1 MKSRKINV
9 SITGCMGR
17 MGQELIKAIKKDNKF
32 KIHSLTESTLI
43 SKKISGIKPQLNN
56 ESAFKGTNIIVDFT
70 TPKCSFDILRVNGS
84 LEIPTMIA
92 IKLKKNKYD
101 GAIALGCIIKGQTNH
116 NEVIANTI
124 ATSLLNISVE
134 NLKPIGNAVLSC
146 NNLSQALART
156 KGLKNRPAE
165 AVNAIISVLN
175 NI

>member
-1 MKSRKINV
+1 MV
-9 SITGCMGR
+9 
-17 MGQELIKAIKKDNKF
+17 KKKF
-32 KIHSLTESTLI
+32 KILI
-43 SKKISGIKPQLNN
+43 VASDFYSNITSKMIISAEEELKKN
-56 ESAFKGTNIIVDFT
+56 KY
-70 TPKCSFDILRVNGS
+70 SFDLIRVNGS

-134 NLKPIGNAVLSC
+134 NLKPVGNAVLSC
-146 NNLSQALART
+146 NNLTQASART
-156 KGLKNRPAE
+156 RGSKNRPAE
-165 AVNAIISVLN
+165 AVAAIISVLD

>member
-1 MKSRKINV
+1 MS
-9 SITGCMGR
+9 
-17 MGQELIKAIKKDNKF
+17 KKKF
-32 KIHSLTESTLI
+32 KILI
-43 SKKISGIKPQLNN
+43 VASNFYSNITSKMIISAEEELKKN
-56 ESAFKGTNIIVDFT
+56 
-70 TPKCSFDILRVNGS
+70 KCSFDILRVNGS

-134 NLKPIGNAVLSC
+134 NLKPVGNAVLRC
-146 NNLSQALART
+146 NNLTQALART

-165 AVNAIISVLN
+165 AVNAIISVLD

>member
-1 MKSRKINV
+1 MAKKKFRILIVASDFYSN
-9 SITGCMGR
+9 ITSKMIISAEE
-17 MGQELIKAIKKDNKF
+17 ELEKN
-32 KIHSLTESTLI
+32 
-43 SKKISGIKPQLNN
+43 
-56 ESAFKGTNIIVDFT
+56 
-70 TPKCSFDILRVNGS
+70 KCSFDILRVKGS

-92 IKLKKNKYD
+92 IKLKRNKYN

-134 NLKPIGNAVLSC
+134 NLKPVGNAVLSC
-146 NNLSQALART
+146 NNLTQALKRT

-165 AVNAIISVLN
+165 AVNAIISVLD

>member
-1 MKSRKINV
+1 MS
-9 SITGCMGR
+9 
-17 MGQELIKAIKKDNKF
+17 KKKF
-32 KIHSLTESTLI
+32 KILI
-43 SKKISGIKPQLNN
+43 VASNFYSNITSKMIISAEEELKKN
-56 ESAFKGTNIIVDFT
+56 
-70 TPKCSFDILRVNGS
+70 KCSFDILRVSGS

-134 NLKPIGNAVLSC
+134 NLKPVGNAVLSC
-146 NNLSQALART
+146 NNLTQALART

-165 AVNAIISVLN
+165 AVAAIISVLDN
-175 NI
+175 T

>member
-1 MKSRKINV
+1 MS
-9 SITGCMGR
+9 
-17 MGQELIKAIKKDNKF
+17 KKKF
-32 KIHSLTESTLI
+32 KILI
-43 SKKISGIKPQLNN
+43 VASNFYSNITSKMIISAEEELKKN
-56 ESAFKGTNIIVDFT
+56 
-70 TPKCSFDILRVNGS
+70 KCSFDILRVNGS

-92 IKLKKNKYD
+92 IRLKKNKYD

-134 NLKPIGNAVLSC
+134 NLKPVGNAVLSC
-146 NNLSQALART
+146 NNLTQALART

-165 AVNAIISVLN
+165 AVNAIISVLD

>member
-1 MKSRKINV
+1 MS
-9 SITGCMGR
+9 
-17 MGQELIKAIKKDNKF
+17 KKKF
-32 KIHSLTESTLI
+32 KILI
-43 SKKISGIKPQLNN
+43 VASNFYSNITSKMIISAEEELKKN
-56 ESAFKGTNIIVDFT
+56 
-70 TPKCSFDILRVNGS
+70 KCSFDILRVNGS

-134 NLKPIGNAVLSC
+134 NLKPVGNAVLSC
-146 NNLSQALART
+146 NNLTQALART
-156 KGLKNRPAE
+156 KGWKNRPAE
-165 AVNAIISVLN
+165 AVKAIISVLD

>member
-1 MKSRKINV
+1 MV
-9 SITGCMGR
+9 
-17 MGQELIKAIKKDNKF
+17 KKKF
-32 KIHSLTESTLI
+32 KILI
-43 SKKISGIKPQLNN
+43 VASDFYSNITSKMIISAEEELKKN
-56 ESAFKGTNIIVDFT
+56 
-70 TPKCSFDILRVNGS
+70 KCSFDILRVSGS

-134 NLKPIGNAVLSC
+134 NLKPVGNAVLSC
-146 NNLSQALART
+146 NNITQALART

-165 AVNAIISVLN
+165 AVAAIISVLDN
-175 NI
+175 T

>member
-1 MKSRKINV
+1 MAKKKFKILIVV
-9 SITGCMGR
+9 SDFYSNITSEMIISAKE
-17 MGQELIKAIKKDNKF
+17 ELIK
-32 KIHSLTESTLI
+32 
-43 SKKISGIKPQLNN
+43 N
-56 ESAFKGTNIIVDFT
+56 E
-70 TPKCSFDILRVNGS
+70 CSFDVLRVSGS

-92 IKLKKNKYD
+92 IKIKKSKYD

-146 NNLSQALART
+146 NNLKQALART
-156 KGLKNRPAE
+156 KGSKNRPAE
-165 AVNAIISVLN
+165 AVNAIFSVLN

>member
-1 MKSRKINV
+1 MS
-9 SITGCMGR
+9 
-17 MGQELIKAIKKDNKF
+17 KKKF
-32 KIHSLTESTLI
+32 KILI
-43 SKKISGIKPQLNN
+43 VASNFYSNITSKMIISAEEELKKN
-56 ESAFKGTNIIVDFT
+56 
-70 TPKCSFDILRVNGS
+70 KCSFDILKVNGS

-134 NLKPIGNAVLSC
+134 NLKPVGNAVLSC
-146 NNLSQALART
+146 NNLTQALART
-156 KGLKNRPAE
+156 KGWKNRPAE
-165 AVNAIISVLN
+165 AVKAIISVLD